1 MKDRRQNSTLI
12 IAEAGVNHNGS
23 VETAIKLVRVAAA
36 SGADVVKF
44 QTFTADSLVTEKAAK
59 AEYASRTTDASES
72 QHGMIRKLEL
82 NHEMHVRLIEE
93 CKDCG
98 IEFASTAFDEASI
111 EMLGQFEVSFLKVPS
126 GELTN
131 VPYLRRI
138 ASKGL
143 PVILSTVMATLY
155 EVRGALDLFL
165 ASVACKES
173 VIILH

>member
-82 NHEMHVRLIEE
+82 NHEM
-93 CKDCG
+93 
-98 IEFASTAFDEASI
+98 
-111 EMLGQFEVSFLKVPS
+111 LKNN
-126 GELTN
+126 LQDF
-131 VPYLRRI
+131 
-138 ASKGL
+138 
-143 PVILSTVMATLY
+143 M
-155 EVRGALDLFL
+155 D
-165 ASVACKES
+165 
-173 VIILH
+173 